1 MENDILDSLE
11 DLGYD
16 GDISNETT
24 LRAAVEG
31 SEGGPKSVSYTKLVA
46 WITSELRVL
55 AKLEEMVNAT
65 TSPEEHSSFLMELS
79 AFLKELGCPHTQL
92 TEGPVSQRLT
102 STETRLLLLDFLLA
116 ELMAARML
124 SSATPEQGMTV
135 EMRESEHARDLKALL
150 IALGFP
156 KPPANITPQ
165 QLFMKVEQKVND
177 VKSKAHPSLIGKPL
191 FNGTLSDKQWA
202 LLDEMQKEMQSEYQM
217 RREMLIKRLDVTVQS
232 FQWSNKA
239 KMRENDLVKAF
250 RSRRDQLTEIPSVSV
265 GDMLAAREDLAVLEK
280 TSNASVRKATKTPLN
295 KVLIGKVP
303 DRGGRAHELEPPPP
317 EMPSWSQ
324 RQPGGGG
331 QGGSSSSQQGG
342 SGGFGGGQQGGSGG
356 YGGGQQ
362 GSQGGYSSGQQGG
375 QGGYGGGGGGQQG
388 GQGGYGGGGQQ
399 GFQGGFG
406 GQVYTII
413 YPAGVQVGYSGAQQ
427 GYQGGYGGGQQ
438 GGYGGRG
445 GGRGGRGGGGGSG
458 FSSGGDRV
466 QGGWNQGGG
475 YNRGGGGYDNRGGGG
490 GYDNRGGGG
499 GYDNR
504 GGGGGYDNRGG
515 GGGYDNRGS
524 YDNRGGGGYRGGG
537 HGGYDNRGY
546 DNRGRGRGRG
556 GRGGNRY

>member
-331 QGGSSSSQQGG
+331 

-362 GSQGGYSSGQQGG
+362 GFQGGFGG
-375 QGGYGGGGGGQQG
+375 QG

-406 GQVYTII
+406 GQ
-413 YPAGVQVGYSGAQQ
+413 GVQVGYSGAQQ

-438 GGYGGRG
+438 
-445 GGRGGRGGGGGSG
+445 
-458 FSSGGDRV
+458 GGDRV

>member
-65 TSPEEHSSFLMELS
+65 SSPDEHSSFLMELS

-102 STETRLLLLDFLLA
+102 STETRLMLLDFLLA

-232 FQWSNKA
+232 FQWSHKA

-250 RSRRDQLTEIPSVSV
+250 RSRRDVLTEIPSVSV

-331 QGGSSSSQQGG
+331 
-342 SGGFGGGQQGGSGG
+342 
-356 YGGGQQ
+356 
-362 GSQGGYSSGQQGG
+362 
-375 QGGYGGGGGGQQG
+375 
-388 GQGGYGGGGQQ
+388 
-399 GFQGGFG
+399 
-406 GQVYTII
+406 
-413 YPAGVQVGYSGAQQ
+413 
-427 GYQGGYGGGQQ
+427 
-438 GGYGGRG
+438 YGGRG
-445 GGRGGRGGGGGSG
+445 GGRGGRGGGGGGGSG

>member
-362 GSQGGYSSGQQGG
+362 GFQGGFGG
-375 QGGYGGGGGGQQG
+375 
-388 GQGGYGGGGQQ
+388 Q

-406 GQVYTII
+406 GQ
-413 YPAGVQVGYSGAQQ
+413 GVQVGYSGAQQ

>member
-324 RQPGGGG
+324 RQPGGG
-331 QGGSSSSQQGG
+331 
-342 SGGFGGGQQGGSGG
+342 
-356 YGGGQQ
+356 
-362 GSQGGYSSGQQGG
+362 
-375 QGGYGGGGGGQQG
+375 
-388 GQGGYGGGGQQ
+388 
-399 GFQGGFG
+399 FQGGFG
-406 GQVYTII
+406 G
-413 YPAGVQVGYSGAQQ
+413 
-427 GYQGGYGGGQQ
+427 Q

>member
-331 QGGSSSSQQGG
+331 
-342 SGGFGGGQQGGSGG
+342 
-356 YGGGQQ
+356 
-362 GSQGGYSSGQQGG
+362 
-375 QGGYGGGGGGQQG
+375 
-388 GQGGYGGGGQQ
+388 
-399 GFQGGFG
+399 
-406 GQVYTII
+406 
-413 YPAGVQVGYSGAQQ
+413 
-427 GYQGGYGGGQQ
+427 
-438 GGYGGRG
+438 YGGRG

>member
-65 TSPEEHSSFLMELS
+65 SSPDEHSSFLMELS

-102 STETRLLLLDFLLA
+102 SSETRLLLLDFLLA

-177 VKSKAHPSLIGKPL
+177 VKSKAHSSLIGKPL
-191 FNGTLSDKQWA
+191 FNGSLSDKQWA

-324 RQPGGGG
+324 RQPGGE
-331 QGGSSSSQQGG
+331 
-342 SGGFGGGQQGGSGG
+342 
-356 YGGGQQ
+356 
-362 GSQGGYSSGQQGG
+362 
-375 QGGYGGGGGGQQG
+375 
-388 GQGGYGGGGQQ
+388 
-399 GFQGGFG
+399 
-406 GQVYTII
+406 
-413 YPAGVQVGYSGAQQ
+413 AGPQESKR
-427 GYQGGYGGGQQ
+427 

-445 GGRGGRGGGGGSG
+445 GGRGGRGGGGGGGSG